1 MTYRTPIFC
10 DGERS
15 RVLRVCANS
24 DALPFI
30 ARRARELGVRVTMNM
45 RESADG
51 TFAGEII
58 VERNRDG

>member
-15 RVLRVCANS
+15 RVLRLSANS
-24 DALPFI
+24 DALPLI
-30 ARRARELGVRVTMNM
+30 ARRAKELGVRVTMNM

>member
-1 MTYRTPIFC
+1 MIYRTPIFY

-24 DALPFI
+24 DALPLI
-30 ARRARELGVRVTMNM
+30 ARRARELGVRLTMNM
-45 RESADG
+45 QESADG

>member
-15 RVLRVCANS
+15 RVLRVRANS
-24 DALPFI
+24 DALPLI
-30 ARRARELGVRVTMNM
+30 ARRARELGVRITMNM